1 MTGGAQDPNRYRYT
15 RAYAGAALGAFVGLF
30 AFLFVSVA
38 VKPVLAEAYAQISGL
53 LGTGFVT
60 LGGVIGAYMGL
71 SNKWGK
77 GE

>member
-1 MTGGAQDPNRYRYT
+1 MTGGAQDPNRYKYT
-15 RAYAGAALGAFVGLF
+15 RAFAGAALGASIALL
-30 AFLFVSVA
+30 AFLIAAVA
-38 VKPVLAEAYAQISGL
+38 VKPALAEAYAQISGL

-60 LGGVIGAYMGL
+60 LGGIIGAYMGL